1 MKNKLL
7 KLLVLVLSLCML
19 LVTSTACG
27 EKGEDNTEEY
37 IETTCNILNEI
48 LETSQ
53 KFYNLV
59 NSEYEG

>member
-1 MKNKLL
+1 MKFPK
-7 KLLVLVLSLCML
+7 VI
-19 LVTSTACG
+19 
-27 EKGEDNTEEY
+27 DEEY

-53 KFYNLV
+53 KFYDLI